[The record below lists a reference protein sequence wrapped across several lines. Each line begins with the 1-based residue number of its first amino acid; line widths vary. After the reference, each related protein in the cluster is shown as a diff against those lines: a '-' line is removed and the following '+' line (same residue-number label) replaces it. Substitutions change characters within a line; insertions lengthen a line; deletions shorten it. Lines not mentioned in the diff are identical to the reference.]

1 MAEVRWDAE
10 TVLVTAMRVRENN
23 LEKEK
28 IEIKNFIDETAAL
41 GLMSCVT
48 SLEQE
53 EEIINWLK
61 GLGFKVKGVAG
72 VGHYKI
78 SWGPES
84 VDCEKSDANA
94 HILFEEYD

>member
-1 MAEVRWDAE
+1 MAEVRWNAE
-10 TVLVTAMRVRENN
+10 TVLVTAMRVRESNF
-23 LEKEK
+23 EKEK
-28 IEIKNFIDETAAL
+28 IEIKNLIDKTAAL

-61 GLGFKVKGVAG
+61 GLGFKVKGVSG
-72 VGHYKI
+72 KGHYKI

-84 VDCEKSDANA
+84 VESEKPDANA
-94 HILFEEYD
+94 HILFEEYN